1 MQYQVNLWSSDRTM
15 KADIVRAIEAS
26 SPDAALSQA
35 MQQQGRTMVN
45 RALIIPADSPRGT
58 MRGWV
63 WRYRCR
69 LLPDGRLV
77 EVL

>member
-1 MQYQVNLWSSDRTM
+1 
-15 KADIVRAIEAS
+15 
-26 SPDAALSQA
+26 